1 MNPSCSHRFS
11 ERRSLRSAGA
21 ATLLYFLAPAILT
34 LLVSACQGE
43 PSATT
48 ESLTAQA
55 NSLVQQ
61 NHRSAAIAVLM
72 QALRADPDNASVR
85 WRLAQLHYELG
96 AFDFAE
102 SHLLRA
108 LALGTSPSSV
118 MPLLAKTLLARDDFD
133 KLFDLELPRA
143 TSSDARAEV
152 LAQQALGLARLER
165 FDQAQ
170 SRIQEALRLAPDSEA
185 VGVGRARV
193 LLERGERDQA
203 EAAFR
208 ELIAV
213 YPNSADALGGLADIV
228 RDAGRLDEA
237 EVLYGRALEYSASK
251 VQLHFLRG
259 EVRLD
264 LAMIDGAEEDTV
276 AVEAAVPNTFA
287 AHYLRARLLLLD
299 ARHERAMASFEAA
312 NTLQPRHFGTLLYGG
327 VAAYTLGR
335 QELAEDWLLR
345 VWREAPGNV
354 TARMLLGAIRF
365 SQRRYVEAEDFL
377 QPLPKAVPKNRAAKR
392 LLAASLVARNKAA
405 EAVAVLADLVALTPD
420 DPRSQLDLSVALIL
434 SGSDARGLG
443 KLTGLLDAHPAY
455 RPPYEYLIAYHVR
468 EGLWDEAER
477 WADAYLRRYPGDMK
491 ALFLKGA
498 MHQAAGQI
506 AAATKAFEAILG
518 SQPANAEANVELA
531 RLAVASGDFDA
542 ARGRYQAILSAS
554 PDNLPALLGEAQVAV
569 LQQRVDDGIRL
580 LKQAVAAHPRALQP
594 RMELAR
600 LLLRDADRPS
610 ESAPNAEPDSER
622 EAERGAQ
629 AAVAAL
635 EDKAPKV
642 FRRDGDYLY
651 LLADALRAS
660 GALQLAARQL
670 RELIAMRPRSRQ
682 AYALYARVLTEL
694 DDKVALEAALTQM
707 LSIDPSDQ
715 LARLE
720 LVRLHIAT
728 ERFPTAER
736 LLQPVLADPT
746 RPPLADLLEGLILT
760 ATDRA
765 IQAVPSLRRAYT
777 RSPSQRGLMALA
789 NAEADAALL
798 DTAVKR
804 QQLWLE
810 QHPDDI
816 EVRVSLGGHLVRA
829 GALDEAIA
837 QYRQVVE
844 MQPDHVVALNNLA
857 WYQMDNDLP
866 ESLAFATRALELA
879 PESLGVAH
887 TLVTAQVA
895 AEEWRDADLT
905 LDRALSR
912 YPTDSELLWLS
923 ARVLHHK
930 GRRERAMEHLSRI
943 LERDPPEDERE
954 RATALL
960 TRIEDE
966 QRAEAAAKLY

>member
-810 QHPDDI
+810 QHPDDA

-837 QYRQVVE
+837 QYRRVVE

-895 AEEWRDADLT
+895 AEEWRDAELT

-912 YPTDSELLWLS
+912 YPTDSQLLWLS

-954 RATALL
+954 RAKALL